1 MATLNLSALWSS
13 SIRLFCVGFVSLAL
27 VPRVAAADPA
37 PCSILDL
44 QARRLE
50 PPPVQY
56 ADFCL
61 RQPEACIVTGS
72 PVLGWTPTLWALLS
86 DVNSAVNA
94 EVRLVS
100 DIECVGREEF
110 WSYPQKGEGDCE
122 DFALEKRR
130 RLVGLGIPSASLT
143 MAIVHHRTEYF
154 PHAVLLV
161 ETDAGTWALDNLYDM
176 PQCWKA
182 LPYRFE
188 RRERTDGL
196 WVRYSP
202 N

>member
-1 MATLNLSALWSS
+1 MATLKLSALWSS
-13 SIRLFCVGFVSLAL
+13 SIRLFWVGFVSLSI
-27 VPRVAAADPA
+27 VPSVAATDPA
-37 PCSILDL
+37 ACSILDL
-44 QARRLE
+44 PARRLE

-61 RQPEACIVTGS
+61 RQPEACILTGL
-72 PVLGWTPTLWALLS
+72 PVLGNTPNLWALLS

-94 EVRLVS
+94 EFQLVS
-100 DIECVGREEF
+100 DPECLGLEEF
-110 WSYPQKGEGDCE
+110 WSYPQKGQGDCE

-130 RLVGLGIPSASLT
+130 RLVGLGVPSASLT
-143 MAIVHHRTEYF
+143 MAIVHHRTELF
-154 PHAVLLV
+154 PHALLLV
-161 ETDAGTWALDNLYDM
+161 ETDVGTWALDNLYDAL
-176 PQCWKA
+176 QCWNA

-196 WVRYSP
+196 WVRFSP